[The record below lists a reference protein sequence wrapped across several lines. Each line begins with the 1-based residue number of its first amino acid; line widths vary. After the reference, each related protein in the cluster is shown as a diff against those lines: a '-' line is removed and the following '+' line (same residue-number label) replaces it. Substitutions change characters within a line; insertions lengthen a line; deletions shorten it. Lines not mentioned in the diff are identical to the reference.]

1 MDEEIKIINRTIAEA
16 VIHGAD
22 AGGSYDQNE
31 RNLIGAI
38 DKWLQLKGLDSE
50 YVVEEESV
58 PWDGIYFFTVPQIV
72 RKNGE

>member
-1 MDEEIKIINRTIAEA
+1 MDEEIKIINRIIAEA

-31 RNLIGAI
+31 SRLIDAI
-38 DKWLQLKGLDSE
+38 NKWLQLKKLDSE

-58 PWDGIYFFTVPQIV
+58 LWDDFYFFTVPQIV